1 MFHTVIC
8 DLLGIRYPIL
18 QGAMQ
23 GGGGVEL
30 VAAVSEAGGLGVLPT
45 FGGTDQ
51 KLRADIAAVRAR
63 TDKPFGVNIMT
74 MGRGITERCAGTCME
89 LGVPVV
95 TTGRADPGEEVRDLL
110 RSFCSSHRAFHRLLA
125 ATMVPSSWPTP
136 SKPLRGRSCPQGPH
150 VIW

>member
-51 KLRADIAAVRAR
+51 KLRTDIAGVRTR
-63 TDKPFGVNIMT
+63 TDRPFGVNIMP
-74 MGRGITERCAGTCME
+74 MGRGITERCAATCIE
-89 LGVPVV
+89 LGVPIV
-95 TTGRADPGEEVRDLL
+95 TTGRADPGEDVVHRLKAAS
-110 RSFCSSHRAFHRLLA
+110 RSF
-125 ATMVPSSWPTP
+125 P
-136 SKPLRGRSCPQGPH
+136 
-150 VIW
+150 